1 MLDSLQRDVL
11 PRDVLQRTFEVYR
24 ANLRALSA
32 YRPALGGDAH
42 GLTLHLLRAA
52 AANPH
57 IRRYPGHAM
66 VRPNPNPNPNANPNP
81 DPNP

>member
-1 MLDSLQRDVL
+1 MLAWSQVLDSLQRDVL

-66 VRPNPNPNPNANPNP
+66 VRANPNP
-81 DPNP
+81 